1 MGGMFGKKALQENQ
15 LLNGYKGV
23 IALINKKLGNKF
35 EKELSEILYNAGY
48 WVHLLNQNKNGQPA
62 DIIAVKNKKAY
73 LIDAKVCS
81 LEKFVFK
88 RVEENQHLSM
98 QMFIDCGNTTPYF
111 TLKARNEI
119 YMLSYKTIRDLMK
132 QGKKQLDFAEINK
145 YGTRLNTWLRI
156 QEVVSNE

>member
-1 MGGMFGKKALQENQ
+1 MK
-15 LLNGYKGV
+15 
-23 IALINKKLGNKF
+23 IINKKLGNKF

-81 LEKFVFK
+81 LEKFAFK

-98 QMFIDCGNTTPYF
+98 QMFIECGNTTPYF
-111 TLKARNEI
+111 ALKARNEI
-119 YMLSYKTIRDLMK
+119 YMLSYKTIRDLII
-132 QGKKQLDFAEINK
+132 QDKKQLNFEEINK
-145 YGTRLNTWLRI
+145 YSTRLNTWLRT
-156 QEVVSNE
+156 QEVVSKE

>member
-1 MGGMFGKKALQENQ
+1 M
-15 LLNGYKGV
+15 
-23 IALINKKLGNKF
+23 INKKLGNKF

-81 LEKFVFK
+81 LEKFAFK
-88 RVEENQHLSM
+88 RVEENQQLSM

-111 TLKARNEI
+111 ALKARNEI
-119 YMLSYKTIRDLMK
+119 YMLSYKTIR
-132 QGKKQLDFAEINK
+132 
-145 YGTRLNTWLRI
+145 T
-156 QEVVSNE
+156 

>member
-1 MGGMFGKKALQENQ
+1 MK
-15 LLNGYKGV
+15 V
-23 IALINKKLGNKF
+23 INKKLGNNF

-81 LEKFVFK
+81 LEKFAFK
-88 RVEENQHLSM
+88 RVEENQRLSM

-111 TLKARNEI
+111 ALKARNEI
-119 YMLSYKTIRDLMK
+119 YMLSYKTIRDLIK

-145 YGTRLNTWLRI
+145 YSTRLSTWLRI

>member
-1 MGGMFGKKALQENQ
+1 MK
-15 LLNGYKGV
+15 V
-23 IALINKKLGNKF
+23 INKKLGNKF

-81 LEKFVFK
+81 LEKFAFK
-88 RVEENQHLSM
+88 RVEENQRLSM

-111 TLKARNEI
+111 ALKARNEI
-119 YMLSYKTIRDLMK
+119 YMLSYKTIRDLIK

-145 YGTRLNTWLRI
+145 YSTRLSTWLRI

>member
-1 MGGMFGKKALQENQ
+1 M
-15 LLNGYKGV
+15 
-23 IALINKKLGNKF
+23 INKKLGNKF

-48 WVHLLNQNKNGQPA
+48 WVHLLNQNRNGQPA

-81 LEKFVFK
+81 LEKFAFK
-88 RVEENQHLSM
+88 RVEENQRLSM

-111 TLKARNEI
+111 ALKARNEI
-119 YMLSYKTIRDLMK
+119 YMLSYKTIRDLIK
-132 QGKKQLDFAEINK
+132 QGKKQLNFEEINK
-145 YGTRLNTWLRI
+145 YSTILSTWLRI

>member
-1 MGGMFGKKALQENQ
+1 M
-15 LLNGYKGV
+15 
-23 IALINKKLGNKF
+23 INKKLGNEF
-35 EKELSEILYNAGY
+35 ETELSEILYNAGY

-81 LEKFVFK
+81 LEKFAFK
-88 RVEENQHLSM
+88 RVEENQRLSM
-98 QMFIDCGNTTPYF
+98 QMFIECGNTTPYF
-111 TLKARNEI
+111 ALKARNEI

-132 QGKKQLDFAEINK
+132 QDKKQLDFAEINK

>member
-1 MGGMFGKKALQENQ
+1 MFH
-15 LLNGYKGV
+15 NGRVRYKGV
-23 IALINKKLGNKF
+23 IELINKKLGNKF

-62 DIIAVKNKKAY
+62 DLIAVKNKKAY

-81 LEKFVFK
+81 LEKFAFK
-88 RVEENQHLSM
+88 RVEENQRLSM
-98 QMFIDCGNTTPYF
+98 QMFIECGNTTPYF
-111 TLKARNEI
+111 ALKARNEI

-145 YGTRLNTWLRI
+145 YGTRLSTWLRI

>member
-1 MGGMFGKKALQENQ
+1 MKA
-15 LLNGYKGV
+15 
-23 IALINKKLGNKF
+23 INKKLGNKF
-35 EKELSEILYNAGY
+35 EKELSEILYGAGY

-81 LEKFVFK
+81 LEKFAFK

-98 QMFIDCGNTTPYF
+98 QMFIECGNTTPYF
-111 TLKARNEI
+111 ALKARNEI
-119 YMLSYKTIRDLMK
+119 YMLSYKTIRDLIK

-145 YGTRLNTWLRI
+145 YGTRLSTWLRI
-156 QEVVSNE
+156 KEVVSNE

>member
-1 MGGMFGKKALQENQ
+1 MK
-15 LLNGYKGV
+15 V
-23 IALINKKLGNKF
+23 INKKLGNKF
-35 EKELSEILYNAGY
+35 EKELSEILYGAGY

-81 LEKFVFK
+81 LEKFAFK

-111 TLKARNEI
+111 ALKARNEI
-119 YMLSYKTIRDLMK
+119 YMLSYKTIRDLIK
-132 QGKKQLDFAEINK
+132 QGKKQLNFEEINK
-145 YGTRLNTWLRI
+145 YSTRLSTWLRI
-156 QEVVSNE
+156 KEVVSNE

>member
-1 MGGMFGKKALQENQ
+1 M
-15 LLNGYKGV
+15 
-23 IALINKKLGNKF
+23 INKKLGNNF

-81 LEKFVFK
+81 FEKFAFK
-88 RVEENQHLSM
+88 RVEENQRLSM
-98 QMFIDCGNTTPYF
+98 QMFIECGNTTPYF
-111 TLKARNEI
+111 ALKARNEI
-119 YMLSYKTIRDLMK
+119 YMLSYKTIRDLIK

-145 YGTRLNTWLRI
+145 YGTRLSTWLRI
-156 QEVVSNE
+156 KEVVSNE